1 MPGKWNDLDYFQK
14 MIIIKAI
21 RSDKVPFAI

>member
-1 MPGKWNDLDYFQK
+1 

-21 RSDKVPFAI
+21 F